1 MQALQKFAK
10 GRGEGERWH
19 PVKGWEA
26 TEKSFTLN

>member
-10 GRGEGERWH
+10 GRGGGERWH
-19 PVKGWEA
+19 PVKWWA